1 MFLELSFNSQ
11 AGDKEASA
19 SKAASSWRYDREDKQ
34 EMSLDELISD
44 FQQSATSRRSKPNE
58 SVSGSDV
65 SPLRMASP
73 PRRAKAKES
82 DKRSFGF
89 VDRARVVKREP
100 SQKKAVRGATRNVQH
115 DDSSD
120 DDGGAVMPM
129 PRLEHILKNKPSF
142 ALKRRTPAVST
153 ASTRS
158 KLAAVQRSKPRA
170 RPPVLSPPSLSP
182 QSLSPLTSS
191 SLASSP
197 LSVSEDMYTPETP
210 DEDSI
215 DALIGKD
222 IRELNKLVSTGS
234 RQTGAIGAARSP
246 TTDEISS
253 VLRQSTRF
261 RQAESTKSRLP
272 LQLKLSSGKA
282 RSAMPESPPPP
293 PPPEDE
299 DEDFEDE
306 EEDSFAQEIRQLR
319 DSRRVP
325 TKAPEKETPQEETE
339 LESSAVCATAALKV
353 RNASNAINELLLA
366 ALKPFEDRQRE
377 EEKTKALEE
386 EDAPGDAV
394 IRNAATAELQSAT
407 QTIVSQLDLTF
418 ADMTERRKA
427 DLKAEVDAAA
437 ATKVAEK
444 TEKEAVEAK
453 KKADEKEAKEREM
466 EILRLIPM
474 QGKLLTCSADIE
486 NVLTQLERTDT
497 EVQRQPVD
505 GASAM
510 EAEIAALRR
519 HTQRKIHEIEAQMAA
534 APSSNGKSDRFDGVS
549 WRAVDWVQGNNNL
562 DVDQSDPHDRGNN
575 QLSATN
581 ESGETDTEA
590 TDDEGAYQ
598 QILQRQ
604 VLEKLDLT
612 MLKLKHVLSID
623 TKEAA
628 EAQEKQQ
635 REIEEQKTK
644 QAQQQ
649 LEVER
654 KEREEEDADNA
665 RRRVMG
671 VTSVNE
677 VEGWIEEGRQLQ
689 DELGHDRS
697 LNRLIASLDDNMNA
711 ENARSPCWRAVPPN
725 QEEALRHF
733 DRLATAMTAQQQPQL
748 VNEEA
753 IHEHRDWNPDDGRG
767 KSYREAPVAVKSRVS
782 V

>member
-11 AGDKEASA
+11 VGDKEVSA

-34 EMSLDELISD
+34 ELSLDELISD
-44 FQQSATSRRSKPNE
+44 FQQSATSRRSKREE
-58 SVSGSDV
+58 SVSGSDA
-65 SPLRMASP
+65 SPLRLVSP

-82 DKRSFGF
+82 DKRSWGF
-89 VDRARVVKREP
+89 ADRARVAKREP
-100 SQKKAVRGATRNVQH
+100 SQKKPVRGASRKVQH
-115 DDSSD
+115 NDSSD
-120 DDGGAVMPM
+120 DDGGAVTPM

-142 ALKRRTPAVST
+142 ALKRRAAAASTVST
-153 ASTRS
+153 CS
-158 KLAAVQRSKPRA
+158 KLATVQRSQLRA
-170 RPPVLSPPSLSP
+170 RTPPSLSP

-197 LSVSEDMYTPETP
+197 LSVSEDIYTPETP
-210 DEDSI
+210 EEDSI

-222 IRELNKLVSTGS
+222 IRELNQLVSTGS
-234 RQTGAIGAARSP
+234 RQTRAIGAARSP
-246 TTDEISS
+246 TTDEMSS

-261 RQAESTKSRLP
+261 GKVEAKNSRFPLR
-272 LQLKLSSGKA
+272 LQLPSRKA

-299 DEDFEDE
+299 DEDFEEDE

-319 DSRRVP
+319 ESRRLP
-325 TKAPEKETPQEETE
+325 PKAPEKETPLQEPE
-339 LESSAVCATAALKV
+339 LESSAVCATAALKI

-377 EEKTKALEE
+377 EEKTKTLEE

-394 IRNAATAELQSAT
+394 IRKAATAELQSAT
-407 QTIVSQLDLTF
+407 HTIVSQLDLTF

-427 DLKAEVDAAA
+427 DLKVEEDAAA
-437 ATKVAEK
+437 ATKIAEK
-444 TEKEAVEAK
+444 KEKEAVETTK
-453 KKADEKEAKEREM
+453 KTDEKEAKDRER

-486 NVLTQLERTDT
+486 KVLTQLERTDT
-497 EVQRQPVD
+497 KAQRKPVD
-505 GASAM
+505 GESAM

-519 HTQRKIHEIEAQMAA
+519 HTQRKIHEMEAQMSA
-534 APSSNGKSDRFDGVS
+534 APPKHDKSDRFDGIS
-549 WRAVDWVQGNNNL
+549 WRAVDWVQDNMET
-562 DVDQSDPHDRGNN
+562 DPSSPQDRAND

-581 ESGETDTEA
+581 DSVETNAEA
-590 TDDEGAYQ
+590 ADDDEGAYQ
-598 QILQRQ
+598 EILQRQ

-635 REIEEQKTK
+635 REEEEHKTK
-644 QAQQQ
+644 QAQQE

-654 KEREEEDADNA
+654 KEQEQEDAKNA

-671 VTSVNE
+671 VTSIHE

-711 ENARSPCWRAVPPN
+711 ESAKSPCWRAVPPN
-725 QEEALRHF
+725 QEEAFRHF
-733 DRLATAMTAQQQPQL
+733 DRVEAKEAQT
-748 VNEEA
+748 
-753 IHEHRDWNPDDGRG
+753 
-767 KSYREAPVAVKSRVS
+767 
-782 V
+782 